1 MKVPGYNAD
10 DLQSVR
16 LDLPDHCQDFL
27 AGMDKLDVEKNAQDA
42 SEGLSHNFFGA
53 QVAYDL

>member
-1 MKVPGYNAD
+1 MPGYNAD